1 VSGDTNEP
9 MPSPPLRPRDSH
21 ALVARDGFRA
31 LAGGA
36 KVE

>member
-9 MPSPPLRPRDSH
+9 IPSPPLPSRDSH
-21 ALVARDGFRA
+21 AVVARDGFRA

-36 KVE
+36 KLE